1 MDTTGIKFIDEL
13 KLEGKKVFIR
23 VDFNVP
29 MNDEGE
35 ITDETRIEAAIPTI
49 AYALEKGARVIL
61 ASHFGR
67 PKGKRVPSMSLEPVA
82 ARLAKLIDTNTLLQD
97 VEVVF
102 PEDCIGE
109 HVKELVN
116 DLKPHRQVLLLE
128 NLRFHAAEEMKENE
142 PANEDFARQLANLA
156 DIYINDAFGA
166 AHRAHASV
174 YKIAKFFDRNHKA
187 GGFLMKSEIQ
197 GLSILDQPERPFV
210 AIMGGAKVSD
220 KIGVLETLLERVDEV
235 IIGGAMAYTF
245 LKAQGVEVGISRVED
260 DYLDKAQEILAKAKR
275 RNVRFH
281 LPVDH
286 IVAPRFDATAEEVDQ
301 TFGQEIPA
309 DMMGLDI
316 GRKTIGAYQD
326 VIDRAKT
333 IFWNGPMGVFERE
346 EFAKGTMAIAHAVAE
361 SSAVT
366 VIGGGD
372 SVAAIHKAGVAD
384 KVTHVSTG
392 GGASLELLEGRALPG
407 IEALRANYP
416 F

>member
-29 MNDEGE
+29 MDKNGE

-49 AYALEKGARVIL
+49 AYALEQGARVIL
-61 ASHFGR
+61 ASHMGR
-67 PKGKRVPSMSLEPVA
+67 PKGKRVESMSLEPVA

-97 VEVVF
+97 VEVIF

-109 HVKELVN
+109 HVKELAN
-116 DLKPHRQVLLLE
+116 DLKPYKQILLLE
-128 NLRFHAAEEMKENE
+128 NLRFHAEEEEDEKS
-142 PANEDFARQLANLA
+142 ASNEDFARQLAGLA

-187 GGFLMKSEIQ
+187 AGLLMKSEIQ

-220 KIGVLETLLERVDEV
+220 KITVLETLLERVDEV
-235 IIGGAMAYTF
+235 LIGGAMAYTF
-245 LKAQGVEVGISRVED
+245 LKAQGIETGMSLVED
-260 DYLDKAQEILAKAKR
+260 DYIEKAKEILSKAKR

-286 IVAPRFDATAEEVDQ
+286 VVAPRFNATDDEIEV
-301 TFGQEIPA
+301 TFDPGVPA
-309 DMMGLDI
+309 NMMALDI
-316 GRKTIGAYQD
+316 GRKTVGEYHD
-326 VIDRAKT
+326 VIDRAKM
-333 IFWNGPMGVFERE
+333 IFWNGPMGVFENAA
-346 EFAKGTMAIAHAVAE
+346 FARGTMAIAHAVAE
-361 SSAVT
+361 SDAVT

-372 SVAAIHKAGVAD
+372 SVAAIQKAGVAD

>member
-1 MDTTGIKFIDEL
+1 MDTTGIKFIDEI

-29 MNDEGE
+29 MNEKGE

-49 AYALEKGARVIL
+49 AYALEQGARVIL

-67 PKGKRVPSMSLEPVA
+67 PKGKRVESMSLEPVA

-109 HVKELVN
+109 HVKELAN

-128 NLRFHAAEEMKENE
+128 NLRFHAAEE
-142 PANEDFARQLANLA
+142 AGDEDFARQLAGLA

-187 GGFLMKSEIQ
+187 AGFLMKSEIQ
-197 GLSILDQPERPFV
+197 GLSILDQPERPFL

-220 KIGVLETLLERVDEV
+220 KIAVLENLLERVDEV

-245 LKAQGVEVGISRVED
+245 LKAQGVEIGASRVEN
-260 DYLDKAQEILAKAKR
+260 DYIDKALDILAKAKR

-286 IVAPRFDATAEEVDQ
+286 IVAPRFDATAEEVDS
-301 TFGQEIPA
+301 TFGQEIPSE
-309 DMMGLDI
+309 MMALDI

-326 VIDRAKT
+326 VIDRSKT

-346 EFAKGTMAIAHAVAE
+346 EFARGTMAIAHAVAE
-361 SSAVT
+361 SGAVT

-372 SVAAIHKAGVAD
+372 SVSAIHQAGVAD

>member
-29 MNDEGE
+29 MDKNGE

-49 AYALEKGARVIL
+49 AYALEQGARVIL
-61 ASHFGR
+61 ASHMGR
-67 PKGKRVPSMSLEPVA
+67 PKGKRVESMSLEPVA

-97 VEVVF
+97 VEVIF

-116 DLKPHRQVLLLE
+116 DLKPHKQVLLLE
-128 NLRFHAAEEMKENE
+128 NLRFHAEEE
-142 PANEDFARQLANLA
+142 AGNEDFARQLAGLA

-166 AHRAHASV
+166 AHRGHASV

-187 GGFLMKSEIQ
+187 GGLLMKSEIQ

-220 KIGVLETLLERVDEV
+220 KITVLETLLERVDEV
-235 IIGGAMAYTF
+235 LIGGAMAYTF
-245 LKAQGVEVGISRVED
+245 LKAQGIEVGTSLVED
-260 DYLDKAQEILAKAKR
+260 DYLEKAKEILSKAKR
-275 RNVRFH
+275 HDVRFH

-286 IVAPRFDATAEEVDQ
+286 VVAPRFDATDDDIEV
-301 TFGQEIPA
+301 TFDPGVPSH
-309 DMMGLDI
+309 MMALDI
-316 GRKTIGAYQD
+316 GRKTVGEYQD

-333 IFWNGPMGVFERE
+333 IFWNGPMGVFENVV
-346 EFAKGTMAIAHAVAE
+346 FARGTMAIAHAVAE
-361 SSAVT
+361 CDAVT
-366 VIGGGD
+366 VVGGGD
-372 SVAAIHKAGVAD
+372 SVSAIQKAGVAD
-384 KVTHVSTG
+384 KITHVSTG

>member
-29 MNDEGE
+29 MDKNGE

-61 ASHFGR
+61 ASHMGR
-67 PKGKRVPSMSLEPVA
+67 PDGKRVESMSLEPVA

-97 VEVVF
+97 VEVIF

-116 DLKPHRQVLLLE
+116 DLKPHKQILLLE
-128 NLRFHAAEEMKENE
+128 NLRFHAEEE
-142 PANEDFARQLANLA
+142 AGDDDFARQLAGLA

-166 AHRAHASV
+166 AHRKHASV

-187 GGFLMKSEIQ
+187 AGLLMKAEIQ

-220 KIGVLETLLERVDEV
+220 KITVLETLLERVDEV
-235 IIGGAMAYTF
+235 LIGGAMAYTF
-245 LKAQGVEVGISRVED
+245 LKAQGIETGSSLVED
-260 DYLDKAQEILAKAKR
+260 DFVDKAKKILFKAKSR
-275 RNVRFH
+275 DVRFH

-286 IVAPRFDATAEEVDQ
+286 VVAPRFDASDDEIEV
-301 TFGQEIPA
+301 TFDVGIPS
-309 DMMGLDI
+309 DMMALDI
-316 GRKTIGAYQD
+316 GRKTIGAYHD

-333 IFWNGPMGVFERE
+333 IFWNGPMGVFERDA
-346 EFAKGTMAIAHAVAE
+346 FARGTMAIAQAVAE
-361 SSAVT
+361 SDAVT
-366 VIGGGD
+366 VVGGGD

-384 KVTHVSTG
+384 KITHVSTG
-392 GGASLELLEGRALPG
+392 GGASLEFLEGRPLPG